1 MKSGVLLEVRDL
13 HITLDFD
20 GDDIPVVQGLDFEL
34 PTGKV
39 LALVGE
45 SGCGK
50 SITSQSL
57 LRLLSREL
65 RISCGEINF
74 RPDEDQAAVD
84 IVSLAKDGKEIRTI
98 RGNQM
103 SMIFQEPMSSF
114 SPIHKIGDQIGE
126 VIELHMKLSKADTRA
141 RVIELLGKVGIPD
154 PERAVD
160 QYPHSFSGGMRQ
172 RAMIAKALA
181 CNPSVLIADEPT
193 TALDVTIQAQILEIM
208 RNLKDEFG
216 MSMIFITHDLGVVAQ
231 IADEVAI
238 MYMGKIVEKG
248 PVMEIFKSPQHPYT
262 VSLLSA
268 IPRLGKLSNR
278 RKLTSIRGSVP
289 SLFERP
295 TGCAFHPRC
304 DAFIANR
311 CDTHIPHK
319 SLISP
324 QHEVHCFLHESVDE
338 EPAS

>member
-20 GDDIPVVQGLDFEL
+20 GDDIPVVQGIDFEL

-65 RISCGEINF
+65 RISSGEINF
-74 RPDEDQAAVD
+74 RPDEDQAPVD

-126 VIELHMKLSKADTRA
+126 VIELHMKLSKADTRT

-248 PVMEIFKSPQHPYT
+248 PVMDIFKSPQHPYT
-262 VSLLSA
+262 ISLLNA

-278 RKLTSIRGSVP
+278 RKLTSIQGSVP

-295 TGCAFHPRC
+295 TGCAFHLRC
-304 DAFIANR
+304 ESFIASR
-311 CDTHIPHK
+311 CDTHIPPK
-319 SLISP
+319 SLVSA
-324 QHEVHCFLHESVDE
+324 QHEVHCFLHEADATEQTS
-338 EPAS
+338 